1 MNHSAVLSRLTA
13 PPRKFAAASLIV
25 ALLSVGSAGAQQS
38 APASPSQ
45 SQGQSYEV
53 ELLIFRNL
61 SGRETPEN
69 WGVEARGSGQRL
81 AIPDDEPTPFSDP
94 EPPPPT
100 APIATFPSLPAAK
113 MKLTA
118 IEETMR
124 RSRGYQPI
132 AHVGWTQPGF
142 ARNAAKYLSVNSL
155 VPSSSGLQGQIALSR
170 GRYLHLTL
178 DLVYDAAATEES
190 PQRFVLRQTRRMRS
204 NERHYIDSPKIGVI
218 AVITPSSGGTGD

>member
-1 MNHSAVLSRLTA
+1 MNHSALLARLA
-13 PPRKFAAASLIV
+13 AQPRKIGGALLFAV
-25 ALLSVGSAGAQQS
+25 LLSVGSAGAQQA
-38 APASPSQ
+38 APAPGASQ
-45 SQGQSYEV
+45 VQTYEV

-69 WGVEARGSGQRL
+69 WGIEAAGSGQRL
-81 AIPDDEPTPFSDP
+81 AIPDDEQSPFSAT
-94 EPPPPT
+94 ETPPPPVAT
-100 APIATFPSLPAAK
+100 ATFPALPAAK

-142 ARNAAKYLSVNSL
+142 ARNAAKYLSVSSL
-155 VPSSSGLQGQIALSR
+155 VPNSSGLQGQIALSR

-178 DLVYDAAATEES
+178 DLVYDAASAPGEA

-218 AVITPSSGGTGD
+218 AVITPSSSEAGA